1 MLACDTVVLLV
12 LLLAPPSRVAKGA
25 KQCNACGTYDP
36 VKGIV
41 AVVVVVLSWVLL
53 LFELVLIWKKRFVW

>member
-1 MLACDTVVLLV
+1 MLACGNVVLLV

-25 KQCNACGTYDP
+25 KQCDACETYDP

-41 AVVVVVLSWVLL
+41 AVVVVVVVLSWVLL
-53 LFELVLIWKKRFVW
+53 WFELV